1 MNKRRRQRDGKQSE
15 SETKENGKA
24 GRFFFKFAMES
35 KAEKNCRNA
44 HLPNDLL

>member
-1 MNKRRRQRDGKQSE
+1 MERKVSRRQKKMAKLEDY
-15 SETKENGKA
+15 
-24 GRFFFKFAMES
+24 FLKFAMES